1 MKEILISYQFHV
13 LDWFIYVR
21 FDHTFPCC
29 IVVKDVNI
37 FNQLSEISASNFVV
51 AYVKKQAGIK

>member
-1 MKEILISYQFHV
+1 MKERLISYQFYV

-29 IVVKDVNI
+29 IGREKREI
-37 FNQLSEISASNFVV
+37 FQSMSEISASNFVV
-51 AYVKKQAGIK
+51 AYVRKQAGIK